1 MNDSNCDFIGRKI
14 NWKRFSFIRRE
25 VNCNLIFE
33 FWSSHLV
40 HELEKHLRVTKAR
53 VTLNSKVWS
62 FSYIWGGG
70 WKSYLMSRR
79 TYFISDEFF
88 LEFIVIV
95 VVQKVSFLRQKYW
108 HSIKVDFLICIT
120 AVTIFMRLSIVENP
134 YQPHVTRFFVVCPKI
149 QLFQYSKHFLD
160 LNQWAVPI
168 TWNFFIV
175 LP

>member
-25 VNCNLIFE
+25 VNCNFIFE

-88 LEFIVIV
+88 LEFIV
-95 VVQKVSFLRQKYW
+95 VVQKVSFFCDKNIDIVHKSRLFDLY
-108 HSIKVDFLICIT
+108 HSCNHFYET
-120 AVTIFMRLSIVENP
+120 FVENP
-134 YQPHVTRFFVVCPKI
+134 YQPHVTRF
-149 QLFQYSKHFLD
+149 LFCVSKKDPTIF
-160 LNQWAVPI
+160 
-168 TWNFFIV
+168 
-175 LP
+175 